1 MKITNLSLAAIAAM
15 AFTTGAVADVDL
27 KTGGQAVVF
36 YQTVENG
43 GNTDLFARGNSV
55 ANAGLQLNV
64 DGDIGN
70 GFGLGLQGTAL
81 STWGLENQVVSNV
94 IQSGLGN
101 NGDTAN
107 ASDYFAMT
115 QAYLTKQI
123 GNTTLKA
130 GRQTLPQS
138 LSPLAFSENWNAF
151 ENTFDAIVA
160 INSDLPDTTLVGAYV
175 SRSNTHAN
183 LSAFGDM
190 ASGAAGAV
198 APIGE
203 GAYML
208 TVANKSIAQAPI
220 TVSYYE
226 LESIGQ
232 NLGLGE
238 TGNAIW
244 GDVQVD
250 AGMPVKLGLQGGQIN
265 PKNGLDETKV
275 IGAQLTGAFGGVDAK
290 LAYSK
295 VGAGAVAVQNVG
307 TGVKTPLYT
316 QMVLNQN
323 FIASDADTI
332 VVSGS
337 MAVGNGTATLA
348 YDSTKDNSAA
358 SDDYQELD
366 LLYTF
371 DALGMKMLAAYVYAE
386 QDSWADPANAIRLWA
401 RYNF

>member
-43 GNTDLFARGNSV
+43 GNTDLFAQGNSF

-81 STWGLENQVVSNV
+81 STWGLENQVVSGV
-94 IQSGLGN
+94 MQSGLGN

-115 QAYLTKQI
+115 QAYLTKQV

-130 GRQTLPQS
+130 GRQTIPMS
-138 LSPLAFSENWNAF
+138 LSPLAFSENWDVF

-175 SRSNTHAN
+175 SRSNTHTN
-183 LSAFGDM
+183 FSAFGDM
-190 ASGAAGAV
+190 ASGAAGTV

-220 TVSYYE
+220 TLSYYE

-232 NLGLGE
+232 GVGLGE

-265 PKNGLDETKV
+265 PENGLDETKV
-275 IGAQLTGAFGGVDAK
+275 IGAQLTGTFGAVDAK

-295 VGAGAVAVQNVG
+295 VGAGPVSVQNVG

-323 FIASDADTI
+323 HIASDADTF
-332 VVSGS
+332 VLSGS
-337 MAVGNGTATLA
+337 MALGAGKATIA
-348 YDSTKDNSAA
+348 YDTTKDNKTANS
-358 SDDYQELD
+358 DYQELD
-366 LLYTF
+366 LIYTF
-371 DALGMKMLAAYVYAE
+371 NALGMNMLAAYVYAE
-386 QDSWADPANAIRLWA
+386 DDLAADPTNAIRLWA